1 MNMMNTITQQEID
14 NLPPPPQEWLDD
26 MKNKK
31 KQEIKRKLEELL
43 SHFSDETDNNGGDE
57 FYELRCAGEFIKTLS
72 SIKSRAKC
80 ILELKKMVRES
91 KYKEGSGGGVGV
103 KGKKDIDWFWFMWN
117 TNEIYHK
124 LNECL
129 KTT

>member
-31 KQEIKRKLEELL
+31 RHEIKSKLEELL
-43 SHFSDETDNNGGDE
+43 SQFTDESMGYE
-57 FYELRCAGEFIKTLS
+57 KYYELNGADDFIKTLS

-80 ILELKKMVRES
+80 ILELKKLVRES
-91 KYKEGSGGGVGV
+91 KYKETVIGGNGE
-103 KGKKDIDWFWFMWN
+103 KGKKWVDWYWLMYN
-117 TNEIYHK
+117 TNEIYRK

-129 KTT
+129 KKV